1 MSFAT
6 ALLELNARLRVGRH
20 RCCVEQRAA
29 SLVLRATLPERDYP
43 ERRRQ
48 QRLPL
53 GLPADYS
60 SLPEAERQAIELG
73 HQLRTSTFTWEAWT
87 HETHPEP
94 PPSIDVHAAAQALHA
109 ARYATSPERGAR
121 AWNKKWAP
129 ALRKLPSSGGITA
142 SVIRTTIERM
152 QAGSATRR
160 DQGSIL
166 AQVAASVGW
175 DPEPIRQAARGYSA
189 AALQP
194 RSIPTDSQIEA
205 VFRRLAQP
213 HWQWAWAAC
222 AAFGLR
228 PHELDHLR
236 FTPENVAVV
245 SDETK
250 TCTRHVF
257 ACPSRWLSE
266 FHLFELPRPQR
277 QGANSTS
284 KAMADALHRANISLT
299 VYSLRH
305 AYALRL
311 MDNGVPPELGA
322 RLMGHSLQV
331 HESTYKRWLDADRIV
346 ATMQRFNL

>member
-1 MSFAT
+1 MSLTT

-29 SLVLRATLPERDYP
+29 SLVLRATLPERDHP

-48 QRLPL
+48 QRIPL

-73 HQLRTSTFTWEAWT
+73 HQLRTGTFDWAAWDREEAPT
-87 HETHPEP
+87 PEP
-94 PPSIDVHAAAQALHA
+94 VDFLAAARQLHA
-109 ARYATSPERGAR
+109 TRYASSPERGTR
-121 AWNKKWAP
+121 AWNKKWGP
-129 ALRKLPSSGGITA
+129 ALRKLPPSGEISLA
-142 SVIRTTIERM
+142 VVRTTIERM
-152 QAGSATRR
+152 PAGSATRH

-194 RSIPTDSQIEA
+194 RSIPKDREIEQA
-205 VFRRLAQP
+205 LQRLPQP
-213 HWQWAWAAC
+213 HWRWAWGTLAAY
-222 AAFGLR
+222 GLR
-228 PHELDHLR
+228 PHELDRLR
-236 FTPENVAVV
+236 FTPEHVAVV
-245 SDETK
+245 DDETK
-250 TCTRHVF
+250 TGSRLVF
-257 ACPSRWLSE
+257 ACPSRWIEE
-266 FHLFELPRPQR
+266 FRLQELPRPQR

-284 KAMADALHRANISLT
+284 KAMADALHRAGVSLT
-299 VYSLRH
+299 LYSLRH

-311 MDNGVPPELGA
+311 MDHGVPPEIGA

-331 HESTYKRWLDADRIV
+331 HEATYKRWLDADRIV
-346 ATMQRFNL
+346 ATMQRFAL